1 MRVLIAD
8 KFESE
13 GIEGL
18 KALGCKVRSEPEA
31 GPDTLP
37 DLLADFDPE
46 VLIVRSTK
54 VPAPVINA
62 GGSLKLIIRA
72 GAGYDNI
79 DTNAAADRGVAV
91 CNCPGMNAAAVAEL
105 TIGLLIACDR
115 RIGDQTAQTRA
126 GRWNKKEFSAARGLK
141 GRTLAIV
148 GVGAIGQEVIQR
160 AKAFDMKVVV
170 WSRRMSVERADEL
183 GVASGGSTRK
193 DLLKLASEADAVSV
207 HVASTDDTKN
217 LIDAEFLRSMKP
229 GAIFINTS
237 RGTVVDQDALCKVA
251 SERSLRVGLDVYADQ
266 PADKACDWTSTAAKI
281 PWAVFTHHCGAST
294 DQAQL
299 AVAEETVRI
308 VSEFMKNG
316 STPNLVNEP
325 RAAAAR

>member
-13 GIEGL
+13 GVEGL
-18 KALGCKVRSEPEA
+18 KALGCQVRSEPEA

-37 DLLADFDPE
+37 DLIAEFDPE

-54 VPAPVINA
+54 VPAPVVKAGNA
-62 GGSLKLIIRA
+62 LRLVIRA

-79 DTNAAADRGVAV
+79 DTQAASDMGIAV

-105 TIGLLIACDR
+105 TIGLLVACDR
-115 RIGDQTAQTRA
+115 RIGDQTAQARS
-126 GRWNKKEFSAARGLK
+126 GKWNKQEFSAARGLK
-141 GRTLAIV
+141 GRTLAII
-148 GVGAIGQEVIQR
+148 GVGAIGREVIQR
-160 AKAFDMKVVV
+160 AKAFGMKVVV
-170 WSRRMSVERADEL
+170 WSRRMSTERADEL
-183 GVASGGSTRK
+183 GVASGGNTRQ

-207 HVASTDDTKN
+207 HVAATADTNN
-217 LIDAEFLRSMKP
+217 LIDAEFFARMKP

-237 RGTVVDQDALCKVA
+237 RGSVVDQDALCKIA
-251 SERSLRVGLDVYADQ
+251 SEKPLRVGLDVYANQ
-266 PADKACDWTSTAAKI
+266 PADKACDWSTPAAKI
-281 PWAVFTHHCGAST
+281 PWANLTHHCGAST

-308 VSEFMKNG
+308 VAEFKSRG
-316 STPNLVNEP
+316 ATPNLVNEP

>member
-13 GIEGL
+13 GVAGL
-18 KALGCKVRSEPEA
+18 EALGCKVRSEPEA
-31 GPDTLP
+31 GPETLP
-37 DLLADFDPE
+37 AILADFDPE

-54 VPAPVINA
+54 VPGPVINA
-62 GGSLKLIIRA
+62 GASLKLIIRA

-79 DTNAAADRGVAV
+79 DCDAAADRGVAV

-105 TIGLLIACDR
+105 TIGLLVACDR
-115 RIGDQTAQTRA
+115 RIGDQTAQARA
-126 GRWNKKEFSAARGLK
+126 GKWNKKEFSAARGLK
-141 GRTLAIV
+141 GRTLAII

-160 AKAFDMKVVV
+160 AKAFGMRVVV
-170 WSRRMSVERADEL
+170 WSRRMSTERADEL
-183 GVASGGSTRK
+183 GVHSGGNTRK

-207 HVASTDDTKN
+207 HVAATGETEH

-237 RGTVVDQDALCKVA
+237 RGTVVDQDALCKIA
-251 SERSLRVGLDVYADQ
+251 SEKPLRVGLDVYADQ
-266 PADKACDWTSTAAKI
+266 PADKACGWSTPAAKI